1 MLGWCHSILISDL
14 DDEMYC
20 NLNRFSDGTKLGEWF
35 VMSNDR
41 NSIQLDHDKQLL
53 VQVEILRSLLVGTK
67 KFCNW
72 EQTKHINQY
81 CQETVDWVTGVL
93 RNTQVLHMRH

>member
-1 MLGWCHSILISDL
+1 
-14 DDEMYC
+14 MYC

-67 KFCNW
+67 KFCN
-72 EQTKHINQY
+72 
-81 CQETVDWVTGVL
+81 
-93 RNTQVLHMRH
+93 